1 MTGLQQSSDKRE
13 VYVSKT
19 PDMKPVLLLVVL
31 IGMIQG
37 ENKIIEMLMS
47 TLSGDVDRKLS
58 EMQNIVSNDETQE
71 NVMMEMGMELLLKE
85 PVIKKVD

>member
-1 MTGLQQSSDKRE
+1 
-13 VYVSKT
+13 
-19 PDMKPVLLLVVL
+19 MKPVLLLVVL

-85 PVIKKVD
+85 PVIKKVDK